1 MQQEEWRQ
9 VKGYPIYEV
18 SSFGRVRSIDRIQ
31 TLKTRWGGMMN
42 RTIKGKILSKVDS
55 GQGYCVVDLWD
66 ENHNIFHAQVHR
78 LIAETFIPNPNNLP
92 FVNHINGDKMDNR
105 VENLEW
111 TTPKGNAVHAVKTGL
126 FTPSFKPKKIKCIE
140 TGEVFESIAAASRKL
155 GIKSQTLSTA
165 VNGKVK
171 STHGLH
177 FEQIND

>member
-9 VKGYPIYEV
+9 VKGYELYEI
-18 SSFGRVRSIDRIQ
+18 SSTGQVRSLDRIQ
-31 TLKTRWGGMMN
+31 TMNTKWGGKMN
-42 RTIKGKILSKVDS
+42 RFVKGVILTQVNRGD
-55 GQGYCVVDLWD
+55 GYYVVSLYDTSRVPKLC
-66 ENHNIFHAQVHR
+66 AVHR
-78 LIAETFIPNPNNLP
+78 LVAETFIPNPNNLP

-126 FTPSFKPKKIKCIE
+126 FTPSFNPKKIKCIE
-140 TGEVFESIAAASRKL
+140 TGEVFESISAASRKL

-177 FEQIND
+177 FEFV